1 MEVSKKVGGVVL
13 HNAEK
18 RKFLRKKIMATNQRW
33 KTYFIAFLVFCV
45 CSSSHILIYNE
56 ELIVVLTFFLFLVFL
71 SNYFGTTIK
80 ESLDERSGGIG
91 AELQNFFLLKKNS
104 LDGLFHQH
112 QNLFNL
118 PTGLK
123 DLNRF
128 TKGGLRRGME
138 SGKNALL
145 FTLSQQ
151 MGQKLTTLSA
161 SLSGRGSELENRL
174 AANQLPS
181 LLFHLESLPKNK
193 RAGSSRQSWDR
204 RSFEKGIKL
213 LQKIEK
219 GGVL

>member
-1 MEVSKKVGGVVL
+1 
-13 HNAEK
+13 
-18 RKFLRKKIMATNQRW
+18 MATNQRW
-33 KTYFIAFLVFCV
+33 KTYYIAFLVFCV

-56 ELIVVLTFFLFLVFL
+56 ELIVVLTFFLFLLFL

-80 ESLDERSGGIG
+80 ESLDERGEGIA

-118 PTGLK
+118 PTGLRN
-123 DLNRF
+123 LNRF

-138 SGKNALL
+138 SGKNALF
-145 FTLSQQ
+145 FTLSQH
-151 MGQKLTTLSA
+151 MGQKLATLSA

-181 LLFHLESLPKNK
+181 LLYNLESIPKSKKTGGN
-193 RAGSSRQSWDR
+193 RQSWDR
-204 RSFEKGIKL
+204 RSFERGIKL
-213 LQKIEK
+213 LQKLEK
-219 GGVL
+219 GGAV